1 MVACSNPRA
10 EQSSPSSPEIR
21 QAMPYLKACMSLFAC
36 QPSGTY
42 RVNRRDSG
50 CKNGLLI
57 TEIWDI
63 LYKLL
68 ESVSLGGDGESD
80 AWRPFN
86 FFGGPLFLWA
96 FCLINGR
103 SVDPAATT

>member
-1 MVACSNPRA
+1 MWQLKMSPKQHACARNPHGCLLKPQGGAKLPPITRNPA
-10 EQSSPSSPEIR
+10 GH
-21 QAMPYLKACMSLFAC
+21 AVLKAYMSLYAC
-36 QPSGTY
+36 QPSGPY
-42 RVNRRDSG
+42 RVNHRDSG

-63 LYKLL
+63 LEKLL

-86 FFGGPLFLWA
+86 FFGGPLFL
-96 FCLINGR
+96 
-103 SVDPAATT
+103 